1 MKKANTKIFLTIIL
15 IFIII
20 LTFLYFFNNNN
31 QNNTIQKNCVLY
43 KATSQNYTYQN
54 LDSKKHVAR
63 FEILQN
69 KDNLS
74 IQFYPNFVITQP
86 GETKNYW
93 IEAYTNKKINES
105 EITYLIKVNNYPLQ
119 TIKTKL
125 KFECIQYENIT
136 KNNTNNNTNNTNN
149 STNYTQTFYTGLK
162 TGIKTT
168 TIIFT
173 TIIILVFLI
182 IILYFLIKAG
192 RKQTEKKEK
201 NRKETKEEKN
211 TKKEKLEK
219 LLETRIKVKKGLT
232 LYQKIIIFLFI
243 ILIIILAIIAIQNSS
258 FDLNMFTTTINT
270 TNITK

>member
-54 LDSKKHVAR
+54 LDSKKHVAK

-93 IEAYTNKKINES
+93 LEAYTNKKINES

-136 KNNTNNNTNNTNN
+136 KNNTNNTNN
-149 STNYTQTFYTGLK
+149 STNYAQTFYTGLK
-162 TGIKTT
+162 TEIKTT

-173 TIIILVFLI
+173 TIIILIFLI

-201 NRKETKEEKN
+201 NKKETKEEKN
-211 TKKEKLEK
+211 AKKEKLEK

-270 TNITK
+270 TKWKIF